1 MSDTLLKQLEIARR
15 DLLELST
22 SNRVLNTKRDQASG
36 SAVEVKDELSQHV
49 FELLVDNESIMKFEQ
64 GEVTGSGGTKK
75 RKTKKTKVKKNED
88 PVDPQTDT
96 ILHTELDPEELD
108 DRLMKLVTDANASFQ
123 EKGINVLYLAMGFLR
138 WRNDEGRAFD
148 APLILIPV
156 ELLRDKAG
164 VRFSLKW
171 TGHEIET
178 NLTLKIRLK
187 IDFDIDL
194 PEVPDVEEMSV
205 AAYFAEVQRVIA
217 NKGDW
222 ELLEHDMVLWFF
234 SFTKLMM
241 YRDLD
246 PDTWPA
252 DNPLQE
258 RPTIRGLLGEGFSPV
273 ESLCDDDAGIDSL
286 FDPAQ
291 TAHVIDCDSSQS
303 LVIEEACRG
312 RSLVIQGP
320 PGTGKSQTITNLIAA
335 AVHSGKTILFVAE
348 KMAALEV
355 VKRRLDNIGIGD
367 MCLELHSNKAKKRE
381 VLQEL
386 DRTLKLGSP
395 KLPDELQDT
404 VTKLRERRD
413 ELNSHVECMHTPQ
426 APSGMTP
433 YQVLTE
439 LIDLRASGVSLP
451 DYQMNEAIEWSG
463 EQFQTNNEAI
473 EELSRVIGNLGVVGE
488 HPWRGCELDQIL
500 PLDLERLITAVPKS
514 ISSTDELIESVRSFS
529 QQLGDEPAL
538 SLSDVSKQL
547 NTVEALL
554 SAPDLDAQGATNTI
568 WIDNR
573 KAVGEMA
580 DGARAVLLA
589 KEKLSGVVSDAAWD
603 TDVASAR
610 QDYATHGQSFF
621 RIFYSSYRAARNTL
635 NSLLVGPA
643 PDTFEGRLEILNL
656 LYGCQKGV
664 KDAVD
669 NSSLGE
675 KAFGKFWLGNKTDW
689 QRVVDWESWDT
700 ATMESGASARFRS
713 LLTLLDDPASLKAR
727 ADDVKTK
734 LSTFADGFC
743 SISDSLKL
751 NIPAAFGAAAV
762 QASQDT
768 PAEQSA
774 AANLRRLR
782 PAADVHLTDLRDR
795 MACWKD
801 NPEGLQHW
809 QQYSRSRK
817 VIENIAGGAIAAGID
832 DGTIAA
838 DQISPMF
845 RFAFF
850 ESVLRKV
857 LKDNPTLEA
866 FDGDRFEQHIG
877 EFQTLDSER
886 LRLARSEV
894 AAGHWA
900 GIGRKREGNMA
911 EAVGLLRHEM
921 QKKRR
926 HLPLRVLLRRA
937 GQAVQAIKPVFMMSP
952 LSVSQY
958 LDPAVLE
965 FDILLIDEASQV
977 RPVEALG
984 AAARC
989 RQMVV
994 VGDDKQMPPTQ
1005 FFGVVVG
1012 DVDLDDEESPS
1023 MQAGDVESILGLCIA
1038 RNMPQRMLRWHYR
1051 SKHESLIAVSNR
1063 EFYDGRLYV
1072 IPSAYRTGELGVKH
1086 RYIENGLFKGGKNLV
1101 EAKVVAEAI
1110 IEHAKERPDWTLGVG
1125 AFSVSQRDTIIKALE
1140 ALRKDTP
1147 ELESF
1152 FDPNAP
1158 DPFFVKNLENI
1169 QGDERDVIFVSCGYG
1184 PGDDGRV
1191 SLNFGPVSSSGGERR
1206 LNVLMTR
1213 AKRRC
1218 EIFASLRAEDI
1229 DLNRATG
1236 RGPAAFR
1243 EYLRFAQTGAQV
1255 AGAGGSESSD
1265 RLVEVLQTQLAEKGY
1280 DVQTH
1285 VGIAGVFVDLA
1296 VIDPENPDRYLLGI
1310 DVDGD
1315 SYRASRSARDRD
1327 RTRSAVLGS
1336 QGWNLHRIWTL
1347 EWFKRPTEQLNDV
1360 IAAIEQARKGK
1371 GKSSGGATIREFE
1384 IQRQTGGPDPLSTA
1398 VADLQPVPERVDAPE
1413 IGSAAA
1419 SKEKSLTSEIFGSVL
1434 KAGLAAATASK
1445 GKGLDAAIRSLG
1457 KK

>member
-1 MSDTLLKQLEIARR
+1 MEI
-15 DLLELST
+15 
-22 SNRVLNTKRDQASG
+22 
-36 SAVEVKDELSQHV
+36 KDELSQHV
-49 FELLVDNESIMKFEQ
+49 FQLLIVNEAVIQFEQ
-64 GEVTGSGGTKK
+64 GELAKSSGTKK
-75 RKTKKTKVKKNED
+75 RKTTKTTVKKNSD
-88 PVDPQTDT
+88 PVDPQTDS

-108 DRLMKLVTDANASFQ
+108 DRLISLFTDANASFQ

-138 WRNDEGRAFD
+138 WCDDEGKSFD
-148 APLILIPV
+148 APLILVPV

-164 VRFSLKW
+164 VRFSIKW

-187 IDFDIDL
+187 IDFDIAL

-205 AAYFAEVQRVIA
+205 EAYFKEVRRVIA

-222 ELLEHDMVLWFF
+222 ELLEDDMVLWFF

-246 PDTWPA
+246 PDTWP
-252 DNPLQE
+252 DDKPLEE
-258 RPTIRGLLGEGFSPV
+258 RTTIRGLLGEGFAPV
-273 ESLCDDDAGIDSL
+273 ESLCADDAVIDSL

-303 LVIEEACRG
+303 LIIEEACRG

-395 KLPDELQDT
+395 KLPDKLQDT
-404 VTKLRERRD
+404 VNKLRERRD
-413 ELNSHVECMHTPQ
+413 ELNSYVDCMHTPQ
-426 APSGMTP
+426 SPSGMTP

-451 DYQMNEAIEWSG
+451 DYKMDEAIGWSG
-463 EQFQTNNEAI
+463 EQFQANNEAI
-473 EELSRVIGNLGVVGE
+473 EELSRVLGNLGNVAE

-500 PLDLERLITAVPKS
+500 PLDLERLVTAVPKS
-514 ISSTDELIESVRSFS
+514 ISSTDELIESVRAFRK
-529 QQLGDEPAL
+529 QLGDDPAL

-554 SAPDLDAQGATNTI
+554 SAPALDAQAATNTI

-589 KEKLSGVVSDAAWD
+589 KEKLNGVVSDAAWD
-603 TDVASAR
+603 TDVAQAR

-621 RIFYSSYRAARNTL
+621 RIFYSLYRAARNTL

-643 PDTFEGRLEILNL
+643 PDPFEGRLKILNL
-656 LYGCQKGV
+656 LYGHQKGV

-689 QRVVDWESWDT
+689 QRVVDWETWDT
-700 ATMESGASARFRS
+700 TTTESGASPRFRA
-713 LLTLLDDPASLKAR
+713 LLTLLDDPASLKTR

-734 LSTFADGFC
+734 LNSFADGFC
-743 SISDSLKL
+743 SICDSLQL
-751 NIPAAFGAAAV
+751 NIPAAFGTAAV
-762 QASQDT
+762 KAAPDAS
-768 PAEQSA
+768 PAQHKPD
-774 AANLRRLR
+774 AANLLRLR
-782 PAADVHLTDLRDR
+782 PAVDVHLTDIRDR
-795 MACWKD
+795 MAAWKD

-809 QQYSRSRK
+809 RQYSRSRK
-817 VIENIAGGAIAAGID
+817 VIQNIAGGAIAAGID
-832 DGTIAA
+832 NGTIEA

-866 FDGDRFEQHIG
+866 FDGDRFEQRIG
-877 EFQTLDSER
+877 KFQALDSQR
-886 LRLARSEV
+886 LQLARAEV

-900 GIGRKREGNMA
+900 GIGRKRAGNMA

-937 GQAVQAIKPVFMMSP
+937 GNAVQAIKPVFMMSP

-994 VGDDKQMPPTQ
+994 VGDDKRMPPTQ

-1012 DVDLDDEESPS
+1012 DVDLDDEESPA

-1038 RNMPQRMLRWHYR
+1038 KNMPQRMLRWHYR

-1086 RYIENGLFKGGKNLV
+1086 RYIENGGFRSGQNLI
-1101 EAKVVAEAI
+1101 EAQVVAEAI
-1110 IEHAKERPDWTLGVG
+1110 IQHAKDRPNWTLGVG

-1140 ALRKDTP
+1140 ALRKETP

-1169 QGDERDVIFVSCGYG
+1169 QGDERDGIFVSCGYG
-1184 PGDDGRV
+1184 PGDNGQV

-1255 AGAGGSESSD
+1255 EGAISSESTD
-1265 RLVEVLQTQLAEKGY
+1265 RLVEVLKTQLAEKGY
-1280 DVQTH
+1280 EVRTH

-1296 VIDPENPDRYLLGI
+1296 VVDPENSDRYLLGI
-1310 DVDGD
+1310 DVDGE
-1315 SYRASRSARDRD
+1315 SYRTSRSARDRD
-1327 RTRSAVLGS
+1327 RTRAAVLGS
-1336 QGWNLHRIWTL
+1336 QGWSLHRIWSL
-1347 EWFKRPTEQLNDV
+1347 EWFKRPTEQLNEV
-1360 IAAIEQARKGK
+1360 ISAIEKARKGK
-1371 GKSSGGATIREFE
+1371 GKSSSGAAAREFE

-1398 VADLQPVPERVDAPE
+1398 VGDLQPVPERSDAPE
-1413 IGSAAA
+1413 IDAATA
-1419 SKEKSLTSEIFGSVL
+1419 GEEKSLTSEIFGSVL
-1434 KAGLAAATASK
+1434 KAGLAAATAKK
-1445 GKGLDAAIRSLG
+1445 GRGLDAAIRSLG